1 MFDGGVF
8 GEFQIAAGT
17 VYQGP
22 VQRPPGSP
30 ADMGNLPAVARNVY
44 SYGVNLYSHA
54 NLIFY
59 LNIHDIWSGVIVLN
73 GILGD
78 FSPLL
83 ATVSFTRPDT

>member
-30 ADMGNLPAVARNVY
+30 ADMGTLPAATRNVY
-44 SYGVNLYSHA
+44 SYGANIYSHA

-59 LNIHDIWSGVIVLN
+59 LNIHDVWSGVVVLN

-83 ATVSFTRPDT
+83 TTVSFTRFDT